1 MRFTS
6 RPVRQTPRA
15 VGARSSGEPGLRR
28 RPAQIVV
35 AGFMGAIAAGTLLL
49 LLPVSWTDRAPTV
62 VEALFTATSAT
73 CVTGLVVVD
82 TGTFWS
88 PFGQAVI
95 AVLIQI
101 GGFGVMT
108 VATLLGLLV
117 SRRLGV
123 QTRLLAAASTRS
135 VHLGDV
141 RSVLIGALRVTL
153 IAEATLAVLLAV
165 RLAVTYDEPLGRA
178 VWLGVFHSV
187 SAFNNAGFGLYPDS
201 LIQFVADPFIC
212 LPLCAAV
219 IVGGLGFPILVEAW
233 QHRREPWWGLGR
245 PHRWS
250 LHAKVTG
257 LTTAILL
264 VAGTVFFLL
273 AERTYTLAGMNGGTQ
288 LLASFT
294 QSTMARTAGFNSL
307 DTSAMN
313 NGTWLG
319 TDILMFIGGGSAG
332 TAGGI
337 KVGTFAVLAFIIWSE
352 LRGDPDST
360 VFDRR
365 VATATQRQALAVAL
379 LSVAAVVLATLT
391 ITLSTRTFTLDQILF
406 ETTSAFSTTGLSTG
420 ITADLEPWHQVVL
433 VLLMFLGRL
442 GPVTLGTTI
451 ALRAGQ
457 RLYRRPESA
466 MVIG

>member
-1 MRFTS
+1 MRFALGPF
-6 RPVRQTPRA
+6 RPAPRTGRTA
-15 VGARSSGEPGLRR
+15 PTTPGLRR
-28 RPAQIVV
+28 RPAQLV
-35 AGFMGAIAAGTLLL
+35 AIGFGGAIAVGTVLL
-49 LLPVSWTDRAPTV
+49 LLPVSSTGRAPTV

-73 CVTGLVVVD
+73 CVTGLAVVD

-88 PFGQAVI
+88 PFGQVVI
-95 AVLIQI
+95 AGLIQV

-108 VATLLGLLV
+108 VAALLGLLV

-123 QTRLLAAASTRS
+123 QGRIVAAESTRS

-141 RSVLIGALRVTL
+141 RTIMLGAVRVTL
-153 IAEATLAVLLAV
+153 VAEAVVALLLAV
-165 RLAVTYDEPLGRA
+165 RLATAYDEPAGRA
-178 VWLGVFHSV
+178 VWLGVFHAV
-187 SAFNNAGFGLYPDS
+187 SAFNNAGFGLYPDN
-201 LIQFVADPFIC
+201 LMRFVADPWVC

-219 IVGGLGFPILVEAW
+219 IVGGLGFPVWVEVW
-233 QHRREPWWGLGR
+233 QHRREPWLGLAR

-250 LHAKVTG
+250 LHVKVTA
-257 LTTAILL
+257 LATVVLL
-264 VAGTVFFLL
+264 VGGTVFFLL
-273 AERTYTLAGMNGGTQ
+273 AERTYTLAGLDGWTR

-294 QSTMARTAGFNSL
+294 QSTMTRTAGFNSL
-307 DTSAMN
+307 DVSAMN

-319 TDILMFIGGGSAG
+319 TDVLMFIGGGSAG

-352 LRGDPDST
+352 LRGEPDST

-365 VATATQRQALAVAL
+365 VATATQRQALSVAL

-391 ITLSTRTFTLDQILF
+391 ITLSTRVFTLDQILF

-420 ITADLEPWHQVVL
+420 ITADLEPWHHLVL

-451 ALRAGQ
+451 ALRSRQ
-457 RLYRRPESA
+457 RLYRRPETT

>member
-1 MRFTS
+1 MRFTLGPS
-6 RPVRQTPRA
+6 RPARRA
-15 VGARSSGEPGLRR
+15 VGARSLASSGLRR
-28 RPAQIVV
+28 RPAQLVVTGFVV
-35 AGFMGAIAAGTLLL
+35 AIVAGTLLL
-49 LLPVSWTDRAPTV
+49 LLPVSWTERPPSV

-95 AVLIQI
+95 AVLIQV

-123 QTRLLAAASTRS
+123 QTRIVAAASTRS

-141 RSVLIGALRVTL
+141 RAVMLGALRLT
-153 IAEATLAVLLAV
+153 LLAEGALALV
-165 RLAVTYDEPLGRA
+165 LALRLIVAYDEPAGRA
-178 VWLGVFHSV
+178 AWFGVFHAV
-187 SAFNNAGFGLYPDS
+187 SAFNNAGFGLYPDN
-201 LIQFVADPFIC
+201 LIQLVADPWVC

-219 IVGGLGFPILVEAW
+219 IVGGLGFPVWVEVW
-233 QHRREPWWGLGR
+233 QHRRERWFGLGS

-250 LHAKVTG
+250 LHAKVTT
-257 LTTAILL
+257 LATAVLL
-264 VAGTVFFLL
+264 VVGTIFFLL
-273 AERTYTLAGMNGGTQ
+273 AERTYTLAGMDGGSQ
-288 LLASFT
+288 VLAAFT

-319 TDILMFIGGGSAG
+319 TDVLMFIGGGSAG

-379 LSVAAVVLATLT
+379 LSVAAVVLTTLA
-391 ITLSTRTFTLDQILF
+391 ITLSTRDFTLDQILF

-420 ITADLEPWHQVVL
+420 ITADLEPWHHVVL

-457 RLYRRPESA
+457 RLYRRPEGT

>member
-1 MRFTS
+1 MRFALGPF
-6 RPVRQTPRA
+6 RPAPRTGRTA
-15 VGARSSGEPGLRR
+15 PTTPGLRR
-28 RPAQIVV
+28 RPAQLV
-35 AGFMGAIAAGTLLL
+35 AIGFGGAIAVGTVLL
-49 LLPVSWTDRAPTV
+49 LLPVSSTGRAPTV

-73 CVTGLVVVD
+73 CVTGLAVVD

-88 PFGQAVI
+88 PFGQVVI
-95 AVLIQI
+95 AGLIQV

-108 VATLLGLLV
+108 VAALLGLLV

-123 QTRLLAAASTRS
+123 QSRIVAAESTRS

-141 RSVLIGALRVTL
+141 RTIMLGAVRVTL
-153 IAEATLAVLLAV
+153 VAEAVVALLLAV
-165 RLAVTYDEPLGRA
+165 RLATAYDEPAGRA
-178 VWLGVFHSV
+178 VWLGVFHAV
-187 SAFNNAGFGLYPDS
+187 SAFNNAGFGLYPDN
-201 LIQFVADPFIC
+201 LMRFVADPWVC

-219 IVGGLGFPILVEAW
+219 IVGGLGFPVWVEVW
-233 QHRREPWWGLGR
+233 QHRREPWLGLAR

-250 LHAKVTG
+250 LHVKVTA
-257 LTTAILL
+257 LATVVLL
-264 VAGTVFFLL
+264 VGGTVFFLL
-273 AERTYTLAGMNGGTQ
+273 AERTYTLAGLDGWTR

-294 QSTMARTAGFNSL
+294 QSTMTRTAGFNSL
-307 DTSAMN
+307 DVSAMN

-319 TDILMFIGGGSAG
+319 TDVLMFIGGGSAG

-352 LRGDPDST
+352 LRGEPDST

-365 VATATQRQALAVAL
+365 VATATQRQALSVAL

-391 ITLSTRTFTLDQILF
+391 ITLSTRVFTLDQILF

-420 ITADLEPWHQVVL
+420 ITADLEPWHHLVL

-451 ALRAGQ
+451 ALRSRQ
-457 RLYRRPESA
+457 RLYRRPETT

>member
-6 RPVRQTPRA
+6 GPDSEPRRA
-15 VGARSSGEPGLRR
+15 AGSRSAGTSGLRR
-28 RPAQIVV
+28 RPARLVV
-35 AGFMGAIAAGTLLL
+35 TGFVGAILAGTLLL

-62 VEALFTATSAT
+62 VEALFTATSAA

-95 AVLIQI
+95 AGLIQI

-123 QTRLLAAASTRS
+123 QSRIVAAESTRS

-141 RSVLIGALRVTL
+141 RVVLLGAVRVTL
-153 IAEATLAVLLAV
+153 VAEAAVAIVLAL
-165 RLAVTYDEPLGRA
+165 RLATAYGEPAGRA

-187 SAFNNAGFGLYPDS
+187 SAFNNAGFGLYPDN
-201 LIQFVADPFIC
+201 LIGFVADPWVC

-219 IVGGLGFPILVEAW
+219 VVGGLGFPVWVEVW
-233 QHRREPWWGLGR
+233 HHRRQPWLGLARSHG
-245 PHRWS
+245 WS
-250 LHAKVTG
+250 LHSKVTT
-257 LTTAILL
+257 LATVVLL
-264 VAGTVFFLL
+264 AGGTIFFLL
-273 AERTYTLAGMNGGTQ
+273 AERTYTLAGMDAGSRV
-288 LLASFT
+288 LASFT
-294 QSTMARTAGFNSL
+294 QSVMARTAGFNSL

-319 TDILMFIGGGSAG
+319 TDVLMFIGGGSAG

-352 LRGDPDST
+352 LRGDPDSS

-365 VATATQRQALAVAL
+365 VALATQRQALTVAL

-391 ITLSTRTFTLDQILF
+391 ITLSTRAFTLDQILF
-406 ETTSAFSTTGLSTG
+406 EATSAFSTTGLSTG
-420 ITADLEPWHQVVL
+420 ITADLEPWHHLVL

-451 ALRAGQ
+451 ALRASQ
-457 RLYRRPESA
+457 RLYRRPEGT